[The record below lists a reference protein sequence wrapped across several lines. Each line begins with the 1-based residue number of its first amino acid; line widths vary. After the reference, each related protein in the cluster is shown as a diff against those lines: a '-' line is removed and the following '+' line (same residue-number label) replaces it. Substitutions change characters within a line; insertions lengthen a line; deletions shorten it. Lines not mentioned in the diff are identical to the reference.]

1 MIKIFT
7 DTDTDIT
14 LSEANELNLGLIS
27 MPYIVEGNPV
37 YPFVDYKEYDYKTF
51 YNILRK
57 GVIPTTCAL
66 SAEEYKKYFEPVFA
80 NGDDIL
86 YIHFSSAM
94 TATFDYM
101 DRAIEELLEKYP
113 ERKFY
118 KLDNMAITI
127 GSNLMVKEFVK
138 KFNEINDIDNFLK
151 YANEEI
157 NHYTTYFYADDLKFF
172 QRSGRVSGI
181 AATMGTLLGIKPIIH
196 IDSDGKM
203 KNVSKEKG
211 RKKALAHLI
220 NKVEEIGQDV
230 KKHKIIIG
238 HTDAIELA
246 YELEGLLKEK
256 LGDDLDIDFVIVNP
270 TCGSHCGPNAV
281 GISFY
286 SKCR

>member
-37 YPFVDYKEYDYKTF
+37 YPFGDYKEYDYKTV

-118 KLDNMAITI
+118 KLDTMAITI

-157 NHYTTYFYADDLKFF
+157 NHYATYFYADDLKFF

-181 AATMGTLLGIKPIIH
+181 AATMGTLLGIKPIIELRNNVSVASKT
-196 IDSDGKM
+196 IGLKKAMNFIMSKLSMCDINYPIVPSYTYNSENLDLMIEKSDKIYKDIMIEKDNLDPAIACHWGP
-203 KNVSKEKG
+203 NAFGFIFVSKE
-211 RKKALAHLI
+211 
-220 NKVEEIGQDV
+220 
-230 KKHKIIIG
+230 
-238 HTDAIELA
+238 
-246 YELEGLLKEK
+246 
-256 LGDDLDIDFVIVNP
+256 
-270 TCGSHCGPNAV
+270 
-281 GISFY
+281 
-286 SKCR
+286 